1 MNSDYLYTGQK
12 KKERIKATLKKKQL
26 SDIEHKAFSYQST
39 LASENS
45 TQKSKVKKKGENLI
59 LYYSWMLYTNT

>member
-12 KKERIKATLKKKQL
+12 KKKEYRQHKKKQL
-26 SDIEHKAFSYQST
+26 SDIEHKTFSYQST